1 MYKVTP
7 EMHPFFQANCY
18 LILEHNRAFAPSLL
32 LRTSIP
38 SLIQVDLVHVK
49 QRHLRLS
56 TQVLIVYEV
65 GLGFI
70 CEAQVRQGFSIMGLE
85 NTNLPLT
92 TGERNVHKSA
102 GVCDSLLRA
111 ALGGLLLLLRLNLLI

>member
-7 EMHPFFQANCY
+7 EMHPFFPANCY
-18 LILEHNRAFAPSLL
+18 LILQHNRAFAPSLL

-38 SLIQVDLVHVK
+38 SMTRADLVHVK

-56 TQVLIVYEV
+56 TQELIVYEV

-70 CEAQVRQGFSIMGLE
+70 CEMQVSQGFSIMGLG
-85 NTNLPLT
+85 NTNLPLA
-92 TGERNVHKSA
+92 TGERNVHESA